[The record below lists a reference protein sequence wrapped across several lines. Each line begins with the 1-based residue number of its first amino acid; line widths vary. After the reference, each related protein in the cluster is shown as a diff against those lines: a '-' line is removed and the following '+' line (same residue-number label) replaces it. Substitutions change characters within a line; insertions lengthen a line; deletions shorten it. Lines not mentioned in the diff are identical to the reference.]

1 MYLIAAYVSAFPPVI
16 DWVGDEDN
24 VITNDEL
31 EQQFGP
37 LSDEP
42 VNEVLEWSEQVALRS

>member
-1 MYLIAAYVSAFPPVI
+1 MI

-42 VNEVLEWSEQVALRS
+42 VNEDLDWSEQVALRS